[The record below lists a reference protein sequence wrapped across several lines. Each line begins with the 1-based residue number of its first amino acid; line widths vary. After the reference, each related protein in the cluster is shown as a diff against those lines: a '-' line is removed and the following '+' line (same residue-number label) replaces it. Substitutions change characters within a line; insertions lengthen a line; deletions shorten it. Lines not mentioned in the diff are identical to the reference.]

1 VLPLAVLFAALGA
14 NVLTAWPATADRYVD
29 DELAASRT

>member
-1 VLPLAVLFAALGA
+1 LPLAVLFVALVIS
-14 NVLTAWPATADRYVD
+14 VLAGWPSTADRYVD